1 LNAGMVDDGDL
12 AEAEGMGEFFL
23 ACHGAHAKGQVAI
36 HGELEFEHGSSN
48 GAEIFRVIQCTREG
62 LGRDLNVVSH
72 EGVEADPIAVGW
84 AEDDVV
90 GVGWVEVEADA
101 GDAGED
107 GVFFVYV
114 NR

>member
-1 LNAGMVDDGDL
+1 MDEL
-12 AEAEGMGEFFL
+12 FL

-48 GAEIFRVIQCTREG
+48 GAEIFRVIQCPREG

-72 EGVEADPIAVGW
+72 EGVEADPIAVGR

-90 GVGWVEVEADA
+90 GVGKVEVEAGA
-101 GDAGED
+101 SDAGED
-107 GVFFVYV
+107 GIYFVYV